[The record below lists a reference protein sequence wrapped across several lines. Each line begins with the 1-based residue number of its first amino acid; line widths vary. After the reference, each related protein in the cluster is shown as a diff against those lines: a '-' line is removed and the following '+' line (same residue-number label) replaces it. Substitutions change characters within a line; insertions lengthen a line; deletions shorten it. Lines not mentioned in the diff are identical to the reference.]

1 MSASLS
7 VQLRNQIKDVVKINF
22 DNALKLAQR
31 IPDGWYRCQSLAEV
45 AFEFKG
51 SKSEFLK
58 ISKNALKSAVET
70 EQPNRIV
77 SASSWIIW
85 VMAKREDIKD
95 AEILMIIEK
104 MLEIMRGEP
113 HPVKRSD
120 ALFLL
125 FEAIYSRMNLR
136 EIVLNPLIDACLE
149 MKSWKKPRTLGDIV
163 LVLAADD
170 IKRAENVLELIEKD
184 SKKKSLLKEIEENKW
199 LGAHDFLPFYS
210 KNQSNNKI

>member
-1 MSASLS
+1 MSSSQS
-7 VQLRNQIKDVVKINF
+7 VQLRNQVKGVAKT
-22 DNALKLAQR
+22 DLVKALKLAR
-31 IPDGWYRCQSLAEV
+31 SIPDGWYRCQTLAQV
-45 AFEFKG
+45 AFEMDG

-58 ISKNALKSAVET
+58 IAEEALKAADET

-95 AEILMIIEK
+95 AEILPIVEK

-120 ALFLL
+120 ALFFL
-125 FEAIYSRMNLR
+125 FESIYSRKNFSEM
-136 EIVLNPLIDACLE
+136 VLNPLLDACQE

-163 LVLAADD
+163 LILASDNKVRAEKVLEMIEKKSKRKSLIKEMDD
-170 IKRAENVLELIEKD
+170 IRL
-184 SKKKSLLKEIEENKW
+184 
-199 LGAHDFLPFYS
+199 LGAHDFLPYYS
-210 KNQSNNKI
+210 KPITK